1 MEEGETKR
9 IKKLLRTKKETR
21 KNKGKLLLEDI
32 LISWRCKTI
41 KGRGPVGRGTLA
53 QWVI

>member
-1 MEEGETKR
+1 M

-41 KGRGPVGRGTLA
+41 KGRGPEEGEHWHSG
-53 QWVI
+53 